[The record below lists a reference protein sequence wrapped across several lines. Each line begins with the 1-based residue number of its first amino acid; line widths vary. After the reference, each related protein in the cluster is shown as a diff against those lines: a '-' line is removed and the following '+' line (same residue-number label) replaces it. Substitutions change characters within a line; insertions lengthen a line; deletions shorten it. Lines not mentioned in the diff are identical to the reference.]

1 MRIALNQ
8 INGQGR
14 RIGEIKHPGPARRQ
28 PDHRPDYPLEQ
39 PKPPFAEIPLSLP
52 QLDPRVAVADD
63 QGVAR
68 TNEDY
73 FRAHATRRQDA
84 ERVGRGQVLFDTN
97 VIDIPPGTIVGIVI
111 IICCV
116 NKRKNN
122 LKEMERRVQL
132 NTSNSNPPSSDRKEL
147 KTNASAKNI
156 QEMKEVKTSPK
167 AKETIKED
175 LEVKE
180 MEIEL
185 SER

>member
-1 MRIALNQ
+1 M
-8 INGQGR
+8 
-14 RIGEIKHPGPARRQ
+14 
-28 PDHRPDYPLEQ
+28 
-39 PKPPFAEIPLSLP
+39 
-52 QLDPRVAVADD
+52 
-63 QGVAR
+63 
-68 TNEDY
+68 
-73 FRAHATRRQDA
+73 
-84 ERVGRGQVLFDTN
+84 
-97 VIDIPPGTIVGIVI
+97 I

-132 NTSNSNPPSSDRKEL
+132 NTSNSNPPSSDRREL
-147 KTNASAKNI
+147 KTNASAKNM